1 MKIRAAVLERPR
13 SPFRIAEV
21 DLAEPRADEVLVK
34 IHGAGI
40 CHTDIG
46 ARDGHFPV
54 PMPVVLGHE
63 GAGTIAAAGSA
74 VQNLTVGDH
83 VVLTVNTCGC
93 CRPCRSGRPTYCDH
107 IYERNFSGCRPD
119 GSSPL
124 SRAGTTIHGAFFNQ
138 SSFAS
143 YAIASERNAVKVPK
157 SAPIELLGPLG
168 CAVQTGAGTVMN
180 ALKAPAGSSI
190 AIFGAGAVGQSA
202 LLAAKLQGCSP
213 IIVVDID
220 EARLRLAARLGADHP
235 LDARERDPRDSIL
248 SIVAGGVDFA
258 VEATGVP
265 KILRMAIES
274 MHPLGVCALV
284 GAAPFGSE
292 VSLEVASIFFGRTVR
307 GVLEGDA
314 VPHVFI
320 PQLVKLHATGRFPFD
335 ELVKL
340 YPLDRINDAV
350 RDAVDLK
357 TTIKPILQMNQ
368 GAP

>member
-1 MKIRAAVLERPR
+1 MRASFQVGAVELE
-13 SPFRIAEV
+13 
-21 DLAEPRADEVLVK
+21 EPRADEVLVK

-46 ARDGHFPV
+46 VRDGHFPV

-63 GAGTIAAAGSA
+63 GAGTIEAVGAA
-74 VQNLTVGDH
+74 VKNLSVGDH

-93 CRPCRSGRPTYCDH
+93 CRPCRIGRSTYCDH
-107 IYERNFSGCRPD
+107 LYERNFSGGRPD

-124 SRAGTTIHGAFFNQ
+124 SRKGAVIRGAFFNQ

-143 YAIASERNAVKVPK
+143 YAIASEHNAVRVPQ
-157 SAPIELLGPLG
+157 SARIELLGPLG

-180 ALKAPAGSSI
+180 ALKAPGGSSL

-213 IIVVDID
+213 VIVVDTHKG
-220 EARLRLAARLGADHP
+220 RLRLASKLGADHA
-235 LDARERDPRDSIL
+235 LDASETDPKDRIL
-248 SIVAGGVDFA
+248 SIVGGGVDFA

-265 KILRMAIES
+265 KVLRAAIES
-274 MHPLGVCALV
+274 MHALGVCALV

-292 VSLEVASIFFGRTVR
+292 VALDVGSIFFGRTVR

-314 VPHVFI
+314 IPHVFI
-320 PQLVKLHATGRFPFD
+320 PQLVNLHAAGKFPFE
-335 ELVKL
+335 ELIKL

-357 TTIKPILQMNQ
+357 TTIKPILQMN
-368 GAP
+368 